1 MGSTRDDQWR
11 PCKSPD
17 FKTIRKFPKRL
28 RSAMFSDIWETQNK
42 RAKNEHD
49 AAEAAGESVV
59 LEDDEDEPAAT
70 DGGVAPPRQK
80 KKKASKAKAKAKK
93 KTKAKKTDGG
103 GTLNRYLKPKK
114 GAWKGAGAGKFVAA
128 CSGAEPPD
136 VVKALEKADA
146 ADVTHLFGTDYS
158 VQVWSQCWREWQAT
172 SIVVWTPGN
181 GTPLLAAA
189 GKIRCLSF
197 GLDDC
202 HVELL
207 NYLITCAFA
216 ERLSTNEFAE
226 QLKKLANTGKGKP
239 CSGKR
244 GPDGKKGKA
253 EESDGKKGKAEES
266 DGKKGK
272 EGSDGKKAKDK
283 KEETGKK
290 KKKDEE
296 EAEEDEED
304 EEEDEEEVEEEEEE
318 EEEEEDEEE
327 EGEV

>member
-1 MGSTRDDQWR
+1 M
-11 PCKSPD
+11 
-17 FKTIRKFPKRL
+17 
-28 RSAMFSDIWETQNK
+28 
-42 RAKNEHD
+42 
-49 AAEAAGESVV
+49 
-59 LEDDEDEPAAT
+59 
-70 DGGVAPPRQK
+70 
-80 KKKASKAKAKAKK
+80 
-93 KTKAKKTDGG
+93 
-103 GTLNRYLKPKK
+103 
-114 GAWKGAGAGKFVAA
+114 
-128 CSGAEPPD
+128 
-136 VVKALEKADA
+136 
-146 ADVTHLFGTDYS
+146 
-158 VQVWSQCWREWQAT
+158 QVWSQCWREWQAT

-253 EESDGKKGKAEES
+253 EESDGKKGK
-266 DGKKGK
+266 

>member
-1 MGSTRDDQWR
+1 MIYGPRRTPYGGSLGLVGSTRDDQWR

-28 RSAMFSDIWETQNK
+28 RSAMFSDIWETQTK
-42 RAKNEHD
+42 RAKNEDD
-49 AAEAAGESVV
+49 AAEAAGENVV
-59 LEDDEDEPAAT
+59 LEDDEDDPAAT

-114 GAWKGAGAGKFVAA
+114 GARKDAGAGKFAVA

-226 QLKKLANTGKGKP
+226 QLKQLAKTAKE
-239 CSGKR
+239 S
-244 GPDGKKGKA
+244 DAKKGKA
-253 EESDGKKGKAEES
+253 KNTESGSDEKKGKDKNA
-266 DGKKGK
+266 GKGK
-272 EGSDGKKAKDK
+272 SQNTGENDK
-283 KEETGKK
+283 KEE
-290 KKKDEE
+290 DV
-296 EAEEDEED
+296 
-304 EEEDEEEVEEEEEE
+304 EEEDGEEAEEEEEE
-318 EEEEEDEEE
+318 EEEEELEDGEDEEQVE
-327 EGEV
+327 